1 MGILICGLNGT
12 GKSTLGRLLAD
23 RMEYEF
29 IDNEDLFFPKAD
41 PSYTFSNPRSKEE
54 AIQLLEE
61 KISRNNRF
69 VFAAVKGNYGGRLI
83 ASLDHIV
90 LIEVPKQIRS
100 KRVRDRSYQ
109 KFGDRILPGGDLYD
123 IESKWFSLTD
133 SRPDTYV
140 SDWLETV
147 NCPVI
152 RIDGTLPVENNL
164 DYIVSELS
172 DEAK

>member
-41 PSYTFSNPRSKEE
+41 PSYKFSNPRSNEE
-54 AIQLLEE
+54 VIRLLEE
-61 KISRNNRF
+61 KISGNNRF
-69 VFAAVKGNYGGRLI
+69 IFAAVKGDYGDRLI
-83 ASLDHIV
+83 ASLDYIV
-90 LIEVPKQIRS
+90 LIEVPKKIRS

-123 IESKWFSLTD
+123 IESRWFSLTD
-133 SRPDTYV
+133 SRPDVYV
-140 SDWLETV
+140 TDWLETV
-147 NCPVI
+147 KCPVI

-164 DYIVSELS
+164 DYIVAVLS